1 MSRPAVQ
8 LSPAAYMAGGV
19 GELVKRLLAEREVE
33 EQAKQAARR
42 ARAAARRLAVK
53 ARQQELHRYL
63 WGDSPQR

>member
-1 MSRPAVQ
+1 
-8 LSPAAYMAGGV
+8 MAGGV